1 MIFCKFRVVEPT
13 SKEYFDQLCK
23 NPAVKS
29 KHHGCGKEA
38 RLTNVSDIQV
48 VQGPKEEEKPSLV
61 LTIGNGT
68 YPVFLQFST
77 KSNTSL
83 EERIKQLIRHEV
95 FSAPA

>member
-1 MIFCKFRVVEPT
+1 MEDNLVVE
-13 SKEYFDQLCK
+13 E
-23 NPAVKS
+23 
-29 KHHGCGKEA
+29 
-38 RLTNVSDIQV
+38 
-48 VQGPKEEEKPSLV
+48 PKETEKPSLV

-68 YPVFLQFST
+68 YSVILHFST

>member
-1 MIFCKFRVVEPT
+1 M
-13 SKEYFDQLCK
+13 
-23 NPAVKS
+23 
-29 KHHGCGKEA
+29 
-38 RLTNVSDIQV
+38 TNVSDTQLIEE
-48 VQGPKEEEKPSLV
+48 PKEEEKPSLV

-68 YPVFLQFST
+68 YPIFLQFST